1 MFRLF
6 LPIFLSLTASPAPA
20 PALNPAVLLQ
30 FAFEF
35 IDFFFKVGD
44 ASFHRLCT
52 CNDNASRRAGDI
64 AKHLGHIQPLCDFRA
79 PIFVFT
85 VRWHT
90 TQFGISHPTF
100 PPCSVGNNF

>member
-44 ASFHRLCT
+44 ASFQADVSL
-52 CNDNASRRAGDI
+52 
-64 AKHLGHIQPLCDFRA
+64 A
-79 PIFVFT
+79 P
-85 VRWHT
+85 
-90 TQFGISHPTF
+90 S
-100 PPCSVGNNF
+100 CL

>member
-44 ASFHRLCT
+44 ASFQADDDFSSFNIVFILVV
-52 CNDNASRRAGDI
+52 AS
-64 AKHLGHIQPLCDFRA
+64 
-79 PIFVFT
+79 
-85 VRWHT
+85 
-90 TQFGISHPTF
+90 
-100 PPCSVGNNF
+100 